1 MRIPCYHRIC
11 NSMPENLNRQQ
22 TYTLTVVKSFR
33 MKHRSQLCKSA
44 LWKRDSSDSQCP
56 KRISGYLGSTLWLW
70 PTQRSRFCLPTLWT
84 ETEVEEMQISQLQL
98 QVRQHSYQMRNRT
111 DACAF
116 TFTIHILV
124 MFWISKYNKKKG
136 HNRKIIQEMKTF
148 ECRCLKSHTWTLL
161 RQ

>member
-1 MRIPCYHRIC
+1 MRIPYYRRTC

-33 MKHRSQLCKSA
+33 MKHGSQLCNYA

-56 KRISGYLGSTLWLW
+56 KRISGYLGSTLQLW
-70 PTQRSRFCLPTLWT
+70 PTHSSSFCLPTLWT
-84 ETEVEEMQISQLQL
+84 ETEVEEMRISQLQL
-98 QVRQHSYQMRNRT
+98 QVRQHSYQRSNRT

-116 TFTIHILV
+116 TFTTHTLV

-136 HNRKIIQEMKTF
+136 HNSKIIQEMKTF